1 MSATGSHNDRIGRSS
16 RTSAPKTG
24 TQKADALTARAGKT
38 IVRLKITLRGIK
50 PPIWRRLL
58 IPATMTLGDL
68 HMAIQAAMGWEGD
81 HLHVFDVG
89 GRRYG
94 DRESVDYVAD
104 ENRITLNRLMKSG
117 VNRPLHLRLR
127 RRLGTR
133 GRDRKDRARSRGGC
147 LSGLHRRKTRL
158 SA

>member
-1 MSATGSHNDRIGRSS
+1 MA

-24 TQKADALTARAGKT
+24 TPKADALTARAGKT

-58 IPATMTLGDL
+58 MPATLGDL
-68 HMAIQAAMGWEGD
+68 HLAIQAAMGWEGD

-94 DRESVDYVAD
+94 DRG
-104 ENRITLNRLMKSG
+104 IPG
-117 VNRPLHLRLR
+117 LR
-127 RRLGTR
+127 RSPKVTS
-133 GRDRKDRARSRGGC
+133 ANSRGE
-147 LSGLHRRKTRL
+147 S
-158 SA
+158 